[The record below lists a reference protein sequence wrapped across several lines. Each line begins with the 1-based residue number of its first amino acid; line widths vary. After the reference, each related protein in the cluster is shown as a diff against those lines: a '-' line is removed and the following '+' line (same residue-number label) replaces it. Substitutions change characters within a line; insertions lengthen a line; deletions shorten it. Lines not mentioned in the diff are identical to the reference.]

1 MDCYFILTLY
11 FLYDLKMIS
20 IFVRL
25 SKKKII
31 DIYLKKSNKFINN
44 HTADNIIKLNNIF
57 VFFSIYFVF

>member
-1 MDCYFILTLY
+1 
-11 FLYDLKMIS
+11 MIS

-31 DIYLKKSNKFINN
+31 DIYFKKSNKFINN

-57 VFFSIYFVF
+57 VFFDIFCFLNNVI